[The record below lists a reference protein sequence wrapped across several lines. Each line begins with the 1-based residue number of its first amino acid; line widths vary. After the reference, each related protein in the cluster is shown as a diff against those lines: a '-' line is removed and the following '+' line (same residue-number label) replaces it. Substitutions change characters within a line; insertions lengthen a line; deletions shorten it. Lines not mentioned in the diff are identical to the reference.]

1 MPAGYMILNL
11 VRPHLNLKL
20 QTKQSSLIQTV
31 ILYIPIANVHD
42 SCQIFAFFSVNI
54 YGKFSPVLLIYGGL
68 EMIGTVQQQNLRRL
82 SILHSARIVGLMR
95 VLSPLNNCPFSCKK
109 AKGFGI

>member
-1 MPAGYMILNL
+1 
-11 VRPHLNLKL
+11 
-20 QTKQSSLIQTV
+20 
-31 ILYIPIANVHD
+31 
-42 SCQIFAFFSVNI
+42 
-54 YGKFSPVLLIYGGL
+54 
-68 EMIGTVQQQNLRRL
+68 MIGTVQQQNLRRL